1 MSRLDLWIL
10 WCHNGAM
17 TDRTFDTTIRVRVTQ
32 EQDELIRK
40 AADHAAERRGTGTLS
55 DWLRETLITAA
66 REELG

>member
-1 MSRLDLWIL
+1 MTESR
-10 WCHNGAM
+10 
-17 TDRTFDTTIRVRVTQ
+17 TYDTTIRVRVTQ